1 MIIRRKW
8 LREALFK
15 NRKQLRAALFATVLG
30 FILQIFVSLFPMVVY
45 NKVIPNSAYQSL
57 LTVALGMLIIITFD
71 FIFKLIKT
79 RIIDLATSNLELNL
93 QKSLYEKVI
102 SWDLQN
108 IPKLTGS
115 SAALTRDLDNVAELF
130 TTSSITVLV
139 GLPFVLINLGVIYL
153 IAADLAVV
161 ATVICLLIFIV
172 SLVYYF
178 IVSSRA
184 EEAKNTSI
192 EKNSVFIETL
202 NNLET
207 IKSVGDYEFFKQR
220 WNEAIKNN
228 NNVAS
233 KLRKDVSDASTF
245 QSLFTSLGQISLLA
259 AGAVLAINNQIS
271 TGALFAAVI
280 LNGRTIQPLIQ
291 LSNVLTKYSTAK
303 ASIGKLDNVFDALSS
318 EEKRRQNL
326 RLDEIKGP
334 IVIRNLSFAPTNSE
348 YSILTV
354 PSLKIPDKQKVG
366 IVGSV
371 GSGKSTFVKLVSGV
385 YTPSEGNITY
395 GPYDIS
401 ALHQSDFREN
411 VVYLGQNVGIFS
423 GTIREN
429 LCVGRE
435 DISDQELSDALKLSG
450 FESILKKFPNGLS
463 FFVSEGGRELS
474 GGQRQILALVRAFIS
489 RPNVIILDEPTSAM
503 DPRHENLFV
512 KNLGNFTKDKTFIVV
527 THRKPILS
535 IVDRILVIEEGK
547 VILDGPS
554 NEVLQKFS

>member
-220 WNEAIKNN
+220 WNKAIKNN

-233 KLRKDVSDASTF
+233 S
-245 QSLFTSLGQISLLA
+245 
-259 AGAVLAINNQIS
+259 
-271 TGALFAAVI
+271 
-280 LNGRTIQPLIQ
+280 
-291 LSNVLTKYSTAK
+291 
-303 ASIGKLDNVFDALSS
+303 
-318 EEKRRQNL
+318 
-326 RLDEIKGP
+326 
-334 IVIRNLSFAPTNSE
+334 
-348 YSILTV
+348 
-354 PSLKIPDKQKVG
+354 
-366 IVGSV
+366 
-371 GSGKSTFVKLVSGV
+371 
-385 YTPSEGNITY
+385 
-395 GPYDIS
+395 
-401 ALHQSDFREN
+401 
-411 VVYLGQNVGIFS
+411 
-423 GTIREN
+423 
-429 LCVGRE
+429 
-435 DISDQELSDALKLSG
+435 
-450 FESILKKFPNGLS
+450 
-463 FFVSEGGRELS
+463 
-474 GGQRQILALVRAFIS
+474 
-489 RPNVIILDEPTSAM
+489 
-503 DPRHENLFV
+503 
-512 KNLGNFTKDKTFIVV
+512 
-527 THRKPILS
+527 
-535 IVDRILVIEEGK
+535 
-547 VILDGPS
+547 
-554 NEVLQKFS
+554 